1 MSVSPNQSGRRSLD
15 HKEPRASLRSSLS
28 WAVRP
33 LWGLSESAWNGPRR
47 FRSVQ
52 PPAALR
58 LAGSNRD
65 ETSPRGLLDES
76 HLTGQQN
83 SLDTNV
89 IGRKPAPEAKFQIS
103 RTAGCTALA
112 GPPAAL
118 RWPDRR
124 LHCAGRT
131 AGCTALA
138 GPPAALRWPDRRLH
152 CAGRTAGCTAL
163 AGPPAALRWPDRRL
177 HCAGR
182 TAGCTALAG
191 PNRDETSVRGLRRI
205 AVEAPGDWRPPNPS
219 PMNPVLGGTQ
229 SFASAAE
236 NRQVP
241 THFPGTSIARKPAR
255 G

>member
-112 GPPAAL
+112 GP
-118 RWPDRR
+118 
-124 LHCAGRT
+124 
-131 AGCTALA
+131 
-138 GPPAALRWPDRRLH
+138 
-152 CAGRTAGCTAL
+152 
-163 AGPPAALRWPDRRL
+163 
-177 HCAGR
+177 
-182 TAGCTALAG
+182 
-191 PNRDETSVRGLRRI
+191 NRDETSVRGLRRI